1 MPEELSSR
9 APRVQSGAERL
20 DALVSLVRNERRRI
34 AVVLAV
40 VAVLVAA
47 LWWLLRTPA
56 AAGTEVVLP
65 QATTSLAA
73 PGAAAGGSGAAGG
86 GGAGAPVAEVVVH
99 VAGAVARPGVL
110 RVPAGGRV
118 IDAVD
123 AAGGLTLDA
132 DAARVNLAAKLSDGQ
147 RVFVPRAGEAP
158 PAEVGSA
165 AAGAS
170 GSGGSSGDSGA
181 PVDLNTADA
190 RELESLPGVG
200 PATAAAIIE
209 HRTQRGPFRSVDD
222 LRSVRGIGDAKFAQ
236 LRSRI
241 TV

>member
-1 MPEELSSR
+1 MHEDLSSR
-9 APRVQSGAERL
+9 APWGQSAAERL
-20 DALVSLVRNERRRI
+20 DAVVSLLRLERRHI
-34 AVVLAV
+34 AVALAV
-40 VAVLVAA
+40 VAAVVIG
-47 LWWLLRTPA
+47 LWWLLRAPA
-56 AAGTEVVLP
+56 GAGTEVVLP
-65 QATTSLAA
+65 QATTSLPSGAVA
-73 PGAAAGGSGAAGG
+73 PAAATGAGG
-86 GGAGAPVAEVVVH
+86 APAAEVVVH
-99 VAGAVARPGVL
+99 IAGAVVRPGVL

-158 PAEVGSA
+158 PAEVGGPGA
-165 AAGAS
+165 VGPGDAGM
-170 GSGGSSGDSGA
+170 

-190 RELESLPGVG
+190 RALESLPGVG

-222 LRSVRGIGDAKFAQ
+222 LRSVRGIGDAKLAQ
-236 LRSRI
+236 LRSRV